1 MSNLKLEIIADS
13 DVESPRSW
21 CNLGTMV
28 CQHSRYNLGDDNG
41 MAAAIEVI
49 RSHYA
54 ESFLDG
60 FDLSNPR
67 TVLEL
72 LEKSDQAII
81 LPLYLYDHSGIT
93 MSTTPFSCPWDSGQ
107 VGYIFVA
114 KKKARAEYGWSRLTR
129 ARVVKVEKCLI
140 GEVQVYDQ
148 YLQGDVWGYQ
158 ALQDDEVVD
167 SCWGFY
173 GSDPNAN
180 GIAEHVPEKFLPLL
194 RAEQYERRYSL

>member
-1 MSNLKLEIIADS
+1 
-13 DVESPRSW
+13 
-21 CNLGTMV
+21 
-28 CQHSRYNLGDDNG
+28 
-41 MAAAIEVI
+41 
-49 RSHYA
+49 
-54 ESFLDG
+54 
-60 FDLSNPR
+60 
-67 TVLEL
+67 
-72 LEKSDQAII
+72 DQAII

-129 ARVVKVEKCLI
+129 ARDVKVEKCLI

-148 YLQGDVWGYQ
+148 YLQGGVWGYQ